1 MIELEEYKNFMKEA
15 FTGVS
20 TRINIGTATDW
31 HEPYPIIQLHFG
43 QSYLSYQTIFTYNP
57 VARMVISIPVKF
69 GNGFYEIKDWAAAI
83 FIDDPENFHKAVYD
97 FMHDLREYEKRE
109 KIFKMKMETRKYAC

>member
-1 MIELEEYKNFMKEA
+1 MIELEEYAKFMKEA
-15 FTGVS
+15 FAGVS

-57 VARMVISIPVKF
+57 VAREAMFIPVRF
-69 GNGFYEIKDWAAAI
+69 GNGFYEIKDWAVAI
-83 FIDDPENFHKAVYD
+83 SFSNPENLHKAVYD
-97 FMHDLREYEKRE
+97 FIHDLREYEKRD
-109 KIFKMKMETRKYAC
+109 KIFKMKMEARKYAC